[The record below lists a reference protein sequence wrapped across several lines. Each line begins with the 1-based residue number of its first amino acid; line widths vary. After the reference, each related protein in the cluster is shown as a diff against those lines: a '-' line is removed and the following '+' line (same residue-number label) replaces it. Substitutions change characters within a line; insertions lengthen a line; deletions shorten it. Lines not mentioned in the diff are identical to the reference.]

1 MGICMLLIGVLLKT
15 KGDPHYDPVAHK
27 IDFNFSR
34 ISWQKNHSL
43 RSLFVRCIICS
54 IMVYTRLGLTSK
66 LEYFIWL
73 IAFPG
78 RDFPTDLPW
87 KSD

>member
-1 MGICMLLIGVLLKT
+1 MLLIGVLLKT

-27 IDFNFSR
+27 IDFTLVA
-34 ISWQKNHSL
+34 ISWQKKQSL
-43 RSLFVRCIICS
+43 RSLFVRRIICG

-78 RDFPTDLPW
+78 RELPNDLPW